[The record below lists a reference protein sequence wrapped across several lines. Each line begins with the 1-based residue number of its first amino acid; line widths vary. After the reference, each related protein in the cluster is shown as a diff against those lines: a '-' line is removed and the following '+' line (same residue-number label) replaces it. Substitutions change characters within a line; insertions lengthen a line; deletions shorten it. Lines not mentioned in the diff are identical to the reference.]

1 MAKYNIYKCRYCGN
15 DMELDDCDYNFKGCE
30 DDYFICDC
38 GGSCRVK
45 IRYNRVCREDWERDE
60 RR

>member
-1 MAKYNIYKCRYCGN
+1 MAKYNTYKCKYCGR
-15 DMELDDCDYNFKGCE
+15 DMELDDCDYQFRGCE

-38 GGSCRVK
+38 GASCRVK
-45 IRYNRVCREDWERDE
+45 IRYNRVCREDFERDE